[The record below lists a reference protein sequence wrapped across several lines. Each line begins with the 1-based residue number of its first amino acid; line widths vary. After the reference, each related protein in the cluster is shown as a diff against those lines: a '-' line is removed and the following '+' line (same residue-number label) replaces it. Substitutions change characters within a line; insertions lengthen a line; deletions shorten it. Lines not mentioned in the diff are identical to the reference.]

1 MTKAELRKL
10 YKEKRQAL
18 SSAEINRLNDLLLI
32 QFQQLDLPFIYY
44 LHTYLAIEEQ
54 KEVPTDQIMSY
65 LEFRNPGLHICVPK
79 VDFDSG
85 ELENYIV
92 EEETDFIKNDYNIME
107 PVNGE
112 LVNPAKID
120 LILVPLLAFDQKGHR
135 IGYGKGFYDRFLSQ
149 CRKDA
154 LKIGLSY
161 FDATSIIEDV
171 HQFDLSLTH
180 CVTPHR
186 VYEFN

>member
-1 MTKAELRKL
+1 MTKAELRKQ

-18 SSAEINRLNDLLLI
+18 SATDINRLNDLLLI

-44 LHTYLAIEEQ
+44 LHTYLAIDEQ

-79 VDFDSG
+79 ADLNTG
-85 ELENYIV
+85 QLESYIID
-92 EEETDFIKNDYNIME
+92 EETDFIKNEYNIFE
-107 PVNGE
+107 PADGE
-112 LVNPAKID
+112 LIESEKID
-120 LILVPLLAFDQKGHR
+120 LILVPLLAFDEKGHR
-135 IGYGKGFYDRFLSQ
+135 VGYGKGFYDRFLSQ
-149 CRKDA
+149 CRTDA

-161 FDATSIIEDV
+161 FEATPIIEDV
-171 HQFDLSLTH
+171 QHFDLPLTH

-186 VYEFN
+186 IYEFN